1 MWRNQWEKNIL
12 DLHWATGL
20 EDRYRDC
27 PDCINVRI
35 PLAEEI
41 VESEIVSS
49 DIEIACSDGVIII
62 LRENCDIAFDN
73 LVVLSLALAFS
84 N

>member
-1 MWRNQWEKNIL
+1 M
-12 DLHWATGL
+12 
-20 EDRYRDC
+20 
-27 PDCINVRI
+27 RI